1 MSIDFTVVARERLSP
16 TSATSFTAANIFPTQ
31 KRTIYVRI
39 QALNGNIWYTTDGT
53 VVTSLTG
60 FLLPENSTVEIWEA
74 KAISNFSC
82 LDDGDGA
89 DLECKY
95 MGRA

>member
-1 MSIDFTVVARERLSP
+1 MIDFTVVARERLSP
-16 TSATSFTAANIFPTQ
+16 TTATGFTATNILPTQ

-39 QALNGNIWYTTDGT
+39 QALNGNIWYTTEGT
-53 VVTSLTG
+53 TVTSLTG
-60 FLLPENSTVEIWEA
+60 FMLPENSVIEIWTA
-74 KAISNFSC
+74 GAISNFRC
-82 LDDGDGA
+82 IDDGDGA

>member
-1 MSIDFTVVARERLSP
+1 MIDFTVVARERLSP
-16 TSATSFTAANIFPTQ
+16 TSATSFTAANILPTQ

-53 VVTSLTG
+53 TVTSLTG
-60 FLLPENSTVEIWEA
+60 FKLPENSVIEIWTA
-74 KAISNFSC
+74 GAISNFSC
-82 LDDGDGA
+82 IDDADGG